1 MRLILARRR
10 AIPVAAYVDF
20 RGTYGQPWSYL
31 RFRSKSMRTCTWRR
45 SRLHLDHCHRII
57 TAVLRLDEHKTHGKY
72 QGSELDWN
80 AWLQRYTDYVSLLII
95 AEVRP
100 SIPWY
105 RVAQID
111 GVAAHVQYWS
121 RLFAL
126 CVHARKPEMCWTLVY
141 SLANLKCNG

>member
-1 MRLILARRR
+1 MLMRLILARRR

-31 RFRSKSMRTCTWRR
+31 RFRSKLMRTCTWRR

-100 SIPWY
+100 VDTMIPRCTNRWRSCTRPILKSI
-105 RVAQID
+105 VC
-111 GVAAHVQYWS
+111 
-121 RLFAL
+121 AL
-126 CVHARKPEMCWTLVY
+126 CPCSKTWDVLDVGVRSSE
-141 SLANLKCNG
+141 S